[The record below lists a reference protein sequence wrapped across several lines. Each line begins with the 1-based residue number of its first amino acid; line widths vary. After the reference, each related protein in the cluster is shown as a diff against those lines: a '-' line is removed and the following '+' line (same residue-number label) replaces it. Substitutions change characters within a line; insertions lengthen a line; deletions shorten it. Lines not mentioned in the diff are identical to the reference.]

1 MNIVTGY
8 RGVPHITANAQQ
20 AFNQGIFGSGN
31 CILNVGNKFS
41 ANLTDAN
48 TVTIS
53 DGEGTLQGVHFRI
66 EPGTVETVN
75 ISNGTSG
82 YKRIDYICARYT
94 KNAVTGIEDVSLVV
108 VEGTPDATTPTAP
121 TYNTGDILTGS
132 SPVDFPMYEVD
143 LNGLTPELI
152 ALFEVKQSI
161 PEFEVKTC
169 NLNGS
174 YIDFGSIFYM
184 IIGKFLIFSA
194 SFTPNQTPVGS
205 VEIEDNIGNFDG
217 DVPFVVSA
225 GGASNN
231 DTTNRLAW
239 GLSLEHKFKIAGTY
253 SSGTPYYFGGVA
265 LLR

>member
-8 RGVPHITANAQQ
+8 TGSPHITSNAAQG
-20 AFNQGIFGSGN
+20 FNQGIFGAGN
-31 CILNVGNKFS
+31 YVLNVGNMFD
-41 ANLTDAN
+41 AELTDAN
-48 TVTIS
+48 TVSLS
-53 DGEGTLQGVHFRI
+53 DGEGVLQGVHFRI
-66 EPGTVETVN
+66 DPGTTETVN

-94 KNAVTGIEDVSLVV
+94 KNALTGVETVDLVV
-108 VEGTPDATTPTAP
+108 VEGTPDASTPTAP
-121 TYNTGDILTGS
+121 TINTGNILLGG
-132 SPVDFPMYEVD
+132 SPVDFPIYEVD
-143 LNGLTPELI
+143 LDGLTPELI

-194 SFTPNQTPVGS
+194 SFTPNQTPVVS